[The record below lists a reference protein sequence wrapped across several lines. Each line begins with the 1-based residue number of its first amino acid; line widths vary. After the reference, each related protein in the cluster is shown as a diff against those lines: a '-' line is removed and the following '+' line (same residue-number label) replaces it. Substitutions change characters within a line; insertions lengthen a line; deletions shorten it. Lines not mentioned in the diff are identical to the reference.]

1 MLLGATALSVGLV
14 LGDRADAQARPD
26 CPVSFVSPQAALDQG
41 IGAYQAGF
49 YSIAIPALKCAASH
63 GMFLAQYHLARL
75 YADNAGSTTDHK
87 RAYDLYRAI
96 VEEHA
101 PSIDVD
107 DDARAPYVGKS
118 LLAFGK
124 YWLHGLAEVGLDPN
138 PEQAAFLFNQAATF
152 FRDQDAQFELAKLY
166 LKGEGVREDHRKARG
181 WLTTLS
187 REGHAAAQA
196 FFADLLWRGKIVD
209 KDERQ
214 ALALITIAV
223 ENAPPH
229 ERIWIEDIYQS
240 IFCGTGSGIR
250 SQADGLIASFR
261 KLYSPRSGAVPPDRF
276 GFGAGP
282 TRTCA
287 SGEEVKMPTRE
298 SRAGEATPPAGSRM
312 LDVRGQ
318 GQ

>member
-1 MLLGATALSVGLV
+1 MLGEHG
-14 LGDRADAQARPD
+14 RAQAQVE

-41 IGAYQAGF
+41 IGAYRAGF
-49 YSIAIPALKCAASH
+49 YSIAVPALKCAASQ
-63 GMFLAQYHLARL
+63 GMLLAQYHLARL
-75 YADNAGSTTDHK
+75 YADNAGSATDHK
-87 RAYDLYRAI
+87 LAYDLYRAI

-101 PSIDVD
+101 ATIDVD
-107 DDARAPYVGKS
+107 DDVRAPYVGRALS
-118 LLAFGK
+118 AYAR
-124 YWLHGLAEVGLDPN
+124 YWLHGLSDVGLHPN

-166 LKGEGVREDHRKARG
+166 LKGEGVPEDHRKAIG
-181 WLTTLS
+181 WLTALS
-187 REGHAAAQA
+187 EQGHAAAQA
-196 FFADLLWRGKIVD
+196 FFADLLWRGKILA
-209 KDERQ
+209 KDERR

-229 ERIWIEDIYQS
+229 ERIWIEDTYQS

-261 KLYSPRSGAVPPDRF
+261 RLYSPRASTPPERF

-287 SGEEVKMPTRE
+287 GGEEVKVPIRE
-298 SRAGEATPPAGSRM
+298 GRSGDASPAAGSRV